1 MLAPPP
7 KAARSEQKSFPIDQR
22 VLAAAAAFHRTGFIP
37 REGKSRS
44 RVASGSRAH
53 YRKPVT
59 AHETLLLLP
68 RLWLCP
74 EWERCALNWKTFPII
89 YTFLVYAGRNTRRDC
104 PNEVPNSLE
113 RFSSAFFCGVEL
125 RDLRQK
131 DFSTPPRQRH
141 VVLEF
146 IKIYPAQICV
156 RVWGL
161 NSFLITCLAENCF
174 RSVLYVACV
183 GEHHHVE
190 KQQKNHRTEWM
201 PQNPVQS
208 WNETTVGGKL
218 FYRHNPTHTHTNTQ
232 FFSTRNRAQSTR
244 QGS

>member
-7 KAARSEQKSFPIDQR
+7 KAGRSEQKSFPIDQR
-22 VLAAAAAFHRTGFIP
+22 VLAAAAALFCGKASHVRVSRLEVARIIGSQSRRTKHCCFCWIL
-37 REGKSRS
+37 K
-44 RVASGSRAH
+44 
-53 YRKPVT
+53 
-59 AHETLLLLP
+59 LLP

-89 YTFLVYAGRNTRRDC
+89 YTFLVYAGRNRRRDC

-125 RDLRQK
+125 CDLRQK
-131 DFSTPPRQRH
+131 DFSTSPPQQRH

-218 FYRHNPTHTHTNTQ
+218 FYRHNPPHTHKHTV
-232 FFSTRNRAQSTR
+232 FLH
-244 QGS
+244 